1 MAHLFNPYRSTVA
14 VAIAVAVAVAV
25 AVAAAAVALCF
36 GSHAARTA
44 VGAPGTSQK
53 YNISATPQ
61 NIMYLMAAALSSTW
75 GLLTY
80 FSIEG
85 W

>member
-25 AVAAAAVALCF
+25 AVAAAAVALCL
-36 GSHAARTA
+36 GSHAARAA

-53 YNISATPQ
+53 I
-61 NIMYLMAAALSSTW
+61 
-75 GLLTY
+75 
-80 FSIEG
+80 
-85 W
+85 

>member
-1 MAHLFNPYRSTVA
+1 MAHLFNLYRSTVD

-53 YNISATPQ
+53 I
-61 NIMYLMAAALSSTW
+61 
-75 GLLTY
+75 
-80 FSIEG
+80 
-85 W
+85 